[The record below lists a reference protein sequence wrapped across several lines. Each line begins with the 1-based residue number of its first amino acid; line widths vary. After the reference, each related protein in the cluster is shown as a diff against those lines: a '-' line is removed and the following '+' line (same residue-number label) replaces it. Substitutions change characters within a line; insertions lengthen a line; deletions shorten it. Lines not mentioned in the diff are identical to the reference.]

1 MKRLLAI
8 FAHPDDE
15 SWGCAGTLAKY
26 SRAGVRC
33 FLLTASAGEAGF
45 DPAYIQTTDVEER
58 KRTRLEELA
67 RAASIIGLE
76 DFSVLG
82 LPDGRVEHYMDELLS
97 AVEAELERLSPSAV
111 ITFDE
116 TGITGHADHLA
127 VHRAVTE
134 CFTRTTARTRR
145 LSATRLFYHILPEKA
160 FRSLGAELEA
170 AGASSASSQ
179 EASTGIDPSQGTS
192 AETGLLQAETAN
204 LVPKRWQG
212 PPPQRDGSAGPH
224 FVPDDR
230 IDVEIDTA
238 DFVDD
243 KLQAIRAH
251 RSQIQGGSFLDTAP
265 KALLHAMFSKE
276 YYQHAAGPLLGSRPA
291 RDLFES

>member
-33 FLLTASAGEAGF
+33 FLLTASCGEAGF
-45 DPAYIQTTDVEER
+45 DSAHTRTTDVEER

-76 DFSVLG
+76 DFRVLG
-82 LPDGRVEHYMDELLS
+82 LPDGRVEHYMDELYS
-97 AVEAELERLSPSAV
+97 AVAAELERLSPSAV

-134 CFTRTTARTRR
+134 CFPRARK
-145 LSATRLFYHILPEKA
+145 LSPARLFYHILPEKA
-160 FRSLGAELEA
+160 VRSLGVELESA
-170 AGASSASSQ
+170 RASAASSEDASI
-179 EASTGIDPSQGTS
+179 GIDPSQGNS
-192 AETGLLQAETAN
+192 AGTGLLGAETASPI
-204 LVPKRWQG
+204 PKRWQG

-230 IDVEIDTA
+230 VDVEIDTA
-238 DFVDD
+238 DLVEV

-251 RSQIQGGSFLDTAP
+251 RSQMRGDSFLDTAP
-265 KALLHAMFSKE
+265 RALVYAMFSKE
-276 YYQHAAGPLLGSRPA
+276 YYQHVAGPPLGSRPA
-291 RDLFES
+291 WDLFES